1 MIWLAIFLFLPLV
14 SDYVQG
20 LDIFLGKSWFCRSLD
35 NGLEVLF
42 RGEVVMSVVEAR
54 VYSVYKGYYQS
65 SGQGFRAGLE
75 RVVVFHVAGVPGTV
89 CSGGVAGF
97 KGVDEGGKGS
107 YTVGGM
113 ILERSFRRLGGGIR
127 RCCLNSSGG
136 EVEALLR
143 RGSRWLKNRGD
154 SPIS

>member
-1 MIWLAIFLFLPLV
+1 MTNQRFLRRQILKSLGLGGLALGTSSLLP
-14 SDYVQG
+14 
-20 LDIFLGKSWFCRSLD
+20 
-35 NGLEVLF
+35 
-42 RGEVVMSVVEAR
+42 